1 MQLASAE
8 EQVERLEVQ
17 LKALNNRVDE
27 LSGKNRSLEDEKNLY
42 KVRVEGDASSR
53 DRQRDC
59 LLLLFT
65 R

>member
-1 MQLASAE
+1 M
-8 EQVERLEVQ
+8 ERLEAQ

-59 LLLLFT
+59 LLPVLFT

>member
-42 KVRVEGDASSR
+42 KVRVGR
-53 DRQRDC
+53 RRVG
-59 LLLLFT
+59 
-65 R
+65 